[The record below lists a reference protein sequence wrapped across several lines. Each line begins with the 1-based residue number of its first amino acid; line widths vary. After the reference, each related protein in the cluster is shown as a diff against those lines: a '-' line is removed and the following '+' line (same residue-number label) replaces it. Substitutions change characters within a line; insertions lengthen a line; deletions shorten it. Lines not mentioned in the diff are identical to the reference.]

1 MAGDEPPGK
10 GRERGSRRGR
20 CVGRGDRV
28 LRRETCKY
36 LDERA
41 LGIET
46 EMIFGENVRR
56 CQSEVPPA
64 PIVAWRNDG
73 AR

>member
-1 MAGDEPPGK
+1 MRGK
-10 GRERGSRRGR
+10 SRRGK
-20 CVGRGDRV
+20 CVGRGNRAV
-28 LRRETCKY
+28 RREMCKW

-41 LGIET
+41 LGMEA
-46 EMIFGENVRR
+46 EMVFGENVCR

-73 AR
+73 AL